1 MLKLNDIN
9 SNLISNILSYL
20 TLYEISTIIDYI
32 HSKDQVLLGVAFY
45 NSLSFKLVKG
55 KIYNYQRRCASCYNI
70 LKYDWA
76 LIIGKENCDNCLSC
90 KHFNLECCNNC
101 TKKNIKRGELEYKY
115 CKFCKNSN
123 VLIGLNLLS

>member
-45 NSLSFKLVKG
+45 NSLS
-55 KIYNYQRRCASCYNI
+55 
-70 LKYDWA
+70 
-76 LIIGKENCDNCLSC
+76 
-90 KHFNLECCNNC
+90 
-101 TKKNIKRGELEYKY
+101 
-115 CKFCKNSN
+115 
-123 VLIGLNLLS
+123 